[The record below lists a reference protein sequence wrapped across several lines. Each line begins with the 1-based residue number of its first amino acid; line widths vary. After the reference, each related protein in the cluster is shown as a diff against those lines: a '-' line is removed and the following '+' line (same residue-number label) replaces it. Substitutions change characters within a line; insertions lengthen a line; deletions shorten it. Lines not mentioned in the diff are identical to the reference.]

1 MSEHTISKKL
11 VCYGEVLWDL
21 LPAGE
26 WPGGAPM
33 NVAYHLYKLKCDTA
47 LISRVGTDKHGADL
61 LALLSQWGI
70 GTEYVSTNRYHPT
83 GIVYGHAGDAHEMK
97 YDIVFPSA
105 WDHIIWDER
114 FTSLMQHSDYLVFGS
129 LACRYHTSANTLFT
143 LLEAAKTKVLDI
155 NLRPPHFS
163 FRVVEELLHK
173 ADILKLNQE
182 ELELIAGRYATLP
195 TVTDKVQLLQDR
207 FGIRTIVVTLGAS
220 GAMLNMNGN
229 SYRHP
234 GYRVQVADTVG
245 SGDAFL
251 AGMLS
256 KLIDDEP
263 PAAMLDF
270 ACALGALIASYA
282 GACPVYH
289 TDEIKKVSNNFY
301 AEEESDSNAINEL
314 KT

>member
-1 MSEHTISKKL
+1 MSEQAVSKKL
-11 VCYGEVLWDL
+11 VCYGEILWDI

-33 NVAYHLYKLKCDTA
+33 NVAYHLHKLKCDAT

-83 GIVYGHAGDAHEMK
+83 GIVYGLPGDAHEMK

-105 WDHIIWDER
+105 WDLIIWDER
-114 FTSLMQHSDYLVFGS
+114 FSSLMQHSEYLVFGS
-129 LACRYHTSANTLFT
+129 LACRNHTSANTLFT

-163 FRVVEELLHK
+163 YQVVEQLLHK
-173 ADILKLNQE
+173 ANILKLNLE
-182 ELELIAGRYATLP
+182 ELELIAGRYAALP
-195 TVTDKVQLLQDR
+195 TVSDKVQLLQDR
-207 FGIRTIVVTLGAS
+207 FNIPTIVVTLGSA
-220 GAMLNMNGN
+220 GAMLNMEGN
-229 SYRHP
+229 IYRHP

-256 KLIDDEP
+256 KLIDEVP

-270 ACALGALIASYA
+270 ACAMGALIASYS
-282 GACPVYH
+282 GACPDY
-289 TDEIKKVSNNFY
+289 
-301 AEEESDSNAINEL
+301 DSGAIARL
-314 KT
+314 TGAFTPVQV